1 MITYIKSLR
10 GVLKELEQKKLDTLA
25 LLGIEKASTKSNHKL
40 NTHERTHN
48 CNVTYIMEGTH
59 EIATKQ
65 VGGEVMVEVTVRFSR
80 ANVFITLNIPRRKG
94 VWTGVIKLLHKCSIE
109 ISNASLTTI
118 GDSSFHSIHG
128 KVRFSDCQFYLLIIS
143 PNV

>member
-10 GVLKELEQKKLDTLA
+10 GVLKELEQKKIDALA
-25 LLGIEKASTKSNHKL
+25 LLGIDLASTKSNQEL
-40 NTHERTHN
+40 NTQERTHN

-59 EIATKQ
+59 ETTMKQ
-65 VGGEVMVEVTVRFSR
+65 VGGEVMVEVTVRFAR
-80 ANVFITLNIPRRKG
+80 ANVFITLNIPRKKG
-94 VWTGVIKLLHKCSIE
+94 VWTGVLKLLHKCSIE

-118 GDSSFHSIHG
+118 GDSGFHSIHG
-128 KVRFSDCQFYLLIIS
+128 KVRFCNCQFYLLIIC